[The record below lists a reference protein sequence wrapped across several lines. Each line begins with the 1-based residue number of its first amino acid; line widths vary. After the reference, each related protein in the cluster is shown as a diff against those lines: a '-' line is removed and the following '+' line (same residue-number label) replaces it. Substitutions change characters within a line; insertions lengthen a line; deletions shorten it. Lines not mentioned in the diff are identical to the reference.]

1 MTTLP
6 PPFPSP
12 KRHGCLTALLIFML
26 FMNSVSFLFY
36 IFLPGRVLAGFPQA
50 PSWIIYPL
58 AAGCAFNVFLT
69 VSLFRWKKWAFY
81 AFCAVASIM
90 FFVNLSIGVHP
101 LHAISGL
108 LGPALLYGVLQIGGA
123 DKGWP
128 HLK

>member
-1 MTTLP
+1 
-6 PPFPSP
+6 
-12 KRHGCLTALLIFML
+12 ML
-26 FMNSVSFLFY
+26 FMNSVALLSY
-36 IFLPGRVLAGFPQA
+36 TVSGERVLATFPKA

-58 AAGCAFNVFLT
+58 VAGCVLNVFLT

-81 AFCAVASIM
+81 AFCAVAGIM
-90 FFVNLSIGVHP
+90 FFVNLSIGVST

-123 DKGWP
+123 NKGWP